1 MIVAFL
7 GDATADTLPRWA
19 KPLDVLAI
27 VCLFLG
33 VAAALA
39 PARVR
44 LDLGFAVAS
53 LGSPWRA
60 LLLAVLV
67 AGVRHWLLPR
77 PHLGERIMRW
87 RRGLGAPGVAL
98 SARMLLTTRLPIL
111 VVGYAATLIIGLP
124 PSTGHISE
132 DPLRDLPAR
141 WDATWY
147 MDIARDGYRY
157 DPRLGPDEQQPIV
170 FFPLYPMLMRT
181 LAAFTTPDRGATTTF
196 DQYTEIRRVHLAWCG
211 VVISLIAFLL
221 ALVVLYR
228 WAELHGGAGAAAS
241 TVVLLSTYP
250 FAVYFSAAYT
260 ESVFL
265 LLTTAACYAFEKGRL
280 PAAGAAG
287 VLAGLTRPNGV
298 MLSLVLGI
306 LALERLRGRERGRIR
321 RTAAGLL
328 AAAMPA
334 VGLLLYCTYIYRL
347 TGDPFAWVRAQAAW
361 GRDVG
366 ATSTHYAWIWQTI
379 ADEGVLSYVR
389 AAPAEAVQVVAVV
402 FSLGLVWPVWR
413 RIGPAYAVL
422 ILANVLPPLIKGGV
436 LSLGRFTATLFPLF
450 LALALLV
457 PAERRVNWI
466 IAFAMGQGLIAAVFF
481 TWRLIY

>member
-1 MIVAFL
+1 MN
-7 GDATADTLPRWA
+7 TLPRWA
-19 KPLDVLAI
+19 KSLDALTL
-27 VCLFLG
+27 VCLCVG

-44 LDLGFAVAS
+44 LDLGFAVVS
-53 LGSPWRA
+53 LGSPWRP

-77 PHLGERIMRW
+77 PHLGQRFTVW
-87 RRGLGAPGVAL
+87 QRGLGAPPVGL
-98 SARMLLTTRLPIL
+98 SARMLISTRLPVL

-124 PSTGHISE
+124 PSTGRISA

-157 DPRLGPDEQQPIV
+157 DSRLGPGEQQPIV

-181 LAAFTTPDRGATTTF
+181 LAAFTTPDRGATTTY
-196 DQYTEIRRVHLAWCG
+196 DQYTEIRRVHLAWSG
-211 VVISLIAFLL
+211 LVLSLFAFAG
-221 ALVVLYR
+221 ALVVVYR
-228 WAELHGGAGAAAS
+228 WAELHAGADAAAG

-250 FAVYFSAAYT
+250 FAVYFSAPYT

-265 LLTTAACYAFEKGRL
+265 LLGATACYAFEKGRL
-280 PAAGAAG
+280 PLAGAAG

-298 MLSLVLGI
+298 MLSLVLGM
-306 LALERLRGRERGRIR
+306 LALAPVRGRERGWVR
-321 RTAAGLL
+321 RTGLGLL

-334 VGLLLYCTYIYRL
+334 AGLLLYCAYIYRL
-347 TGDPFAWVRAQAAW
+347 TGNPFAWVQAQAAW

-366 ATSTHYAWIWQTI
+366 ATSAHYAWIWQTI

-389 AAPAEAVQVVAVV
+389 AAPTEAVQVAAVL
-402 FSLGLVWPVWR
+402 FSLALVWPVWR
-413 RIGPAYAVL
+413 RVGPAYAVF
-422 ILANVLPPLIKGGV
+422 ILANLVPPLIKGGV

-457 PAERRVNWI
+457 PAERRASWI

>member
-1 MIVAFL
+1 MN
-7 GDATADTLPRWA
+7 TLPRWA
-19 KPLDVLAI
+19 KSLDALTL
-27 VCLFLG
+27 VCLSVG

-44 LDLGFAVAS
+44 LDLGFALVS
-53 LGSPWRA
+53 LGSSWRP
-60 LLLAVLV
+60 LLLSVLV

-77 PHLGERIMRW
+77 PHLGQRFTVW
-87 RRGLGAPGVAL
+87 RRGLGAPPVVL
-98 SARMLLTTRLPIL
+98 SARMLISTRLPVL

-124 PSTGHISE
+124 PSTGQISE

-157 DPRLGPDEQQPIV
+157 DSRLGRGEQQPIV

-181 LAAFTTPDRGATTTF
+181 LAAFTTPDRGATTTY

-211 VVISLIAFLL
+211 LAISLFAFAG
-221 ALVVLYR
+221 ALVVVYR
-228 WAELHGGAGAAAS
+228 WAELHAGAEAAAG

-250 FAVYFSAAYT
+250 FAVYFSAPYT

-265 LLTTAACYAFEKGRL
+265 LLGTTACYAFEKGRL
-280 PAAGAAG
+280 PLAGAAG

-298 MLSLVLGI
+298 MLSLVLGM
-306 LALERLRGRERGRIR
+306 LALAPVRERERGWVR
-321 RTAAGLL
+321 RTGLGL
-328 AAAMPA
+328 FAAAMPA
-334 VGLLLYCTYIYRL
+334 AGLLLYCAYIYRL
-347 TGDPFAWVRAQAAW
+347 TGNPFAWVQAQAAW

-366 ATSTHYAWIWQTI
+366 ATSAHYAWIWQTI
-379 ADEGVLSYVR
+379 ADEGVLSYIR
-389 AAPAEAVQVVAVV
+389 AAPTEAVQVVAVL
-402 FSLGLVWPVWR
+402 FSLALVWPVWR
-413 RIGPAYAVL
+413 RVGPAYAVF
-422 ILANVLPPLIKGGV
+422 ILANLVPPLIKGGV

-457 PAERRVNWI
+457 PAERRTSWI
-466 IAFAMGQGLIAAVFF
+466 VAFAMGQGLIAAVFF
-481 TWRLIY
+481 TWRSIY